1 MPNATPVGGKYTPE
15 QHAQQRK
22 ELEQFTMRIAP
33 SPVSRET
40 QRLLHESGDSSAKPQ
55 PEPEPQPQQQPPQP
69 QPQPEAPVERQYAPL
84 AEEDSELHDEQDAA
98 ADASVGLQHAP
109 GSVEHT
115 GHNASI
121 YAVAFSPDGSSFF
134 TADTTGKR
142 AIMWDSATSAKIR
155 EFTHDDQQ
163 RMYGLAV
170 SPDGRHL
177 ATASYDDN
185 AAYMFDVEGG
195 QLLQGFKSAPDD
207 PASGHTA
214 GVCERSRSACPCR
227 CPA

>member
-40 QRLLHESGDSSAKPQ
+40 QRLLHESGDSAKPE
-55 PEPEPQPQQQPPQP
+55 PEPEPQPQPQP
-69 QPQPEAPVERQYAPL
+69 QYAPL
-84 AEEDSELHDEQDAA
+84 AEEDSEQD

-115 GHNASI
+115 GHKADI
-121 YAVAFSPDGSSFF
+121 YAVAFLPDGSSFF

-177 ATASYDDN
+177 ATASYDDH
-185 AAYMFDVEGG
+185 AAYMFDVESG
-195 QLLQGFKSAPDD
+195 QLLNGLLKSE
-207 PASGHTA
+207 
-214 GVCERSRSACPCR
+214 V
-227 CPA
+227 